1 MTESQ
6 KPDETVSEIETFPI
20 EPRYHPIHKFPRL
33 IYNFLASAKLAMFL
47 LVVILLCCLTGVT
60 IFRDKQAW
68 ELIFSTLWFNGLLV
82 LLIVNV
88 GCCFFGR
95 IWGRRITLISCGMI
109 LFHLS
114 FVTMFAGI
122 IYNSFFYFRGSLR
135 LTEGE
140 VLPNGDPQSYDSIDK
155 GRFFSFSK
163 LKGETT
169 LIKMHRGYRAEG
181 DDKRAAYEIA
191 VGSGP
196 MKKEAIIYLT
206 KSLENRGFGYFPE
219 KEGYSALA
227 VIYDKQGHEV
237 YGGFLALQS
246 LINSKDGTYVYTIGT
261 KDAPTVINFPPE
273 PNTPILAMNLVY
285 YPDKNVEKKGDVYF
299 DVYPFVKP
307 GMRAPD
313 KPLSSGKV
321 AVGSKYTTQNGTL
334 EVKEIRYWAAMMV
347 RYEPG
352 KPIILTSLWV
362 GLFGV
367 TLTTLARMFRKPK
380 KMVVSSTLNS
390 KNAVN

>member
-1 MTESQ
+1 MTEAQRPSETISE
-6 KPDETVSEIETFPI
+6 DETYPI
-20 EPRYHPIHKFPRL
+20 EPRYHPLHKIPRKM
-33 IYNFLASAKLAMFL
+33 YDFFASAKLAMFL
-47 LVVILLCCLTGVT
+47 LVVILACCLAGVT
-60 IFRDKQAW
+60 IVRDKKAW
-68 ELIFSTLWFNGLLV
+68 DVIFSTLWFNGLLV

-88 GCCFFGR
+88 ACCFFGR
-95 IWGRRITLISCGMI
+95 IWGRRVTLVSFGMI

-140 VLPNGDPQSYDSIDK
+140 VLPNGDTQSYDSIDK
-155 GRFFSFSK
+155 GRFFAFSK

-169 LIKMHRGYRAEG
+169 LIKMHRGYRVAG

-196 MKKEAIIYLT
+196 MKKEAIIYPT
-206 KSLENRGFGYFPE
+206 KNLEYRGFGYFPE

-246 LINSKDGTYVYTIGT
+246 FKSDKDSSYMYSIGT
-261 KDAPTVINFPPE
+261 KDSPTVVNFPPE
-273 PNTPILAMNLVY
+273 PNMPVLAMNLAY
-285 YPDKNVEKKGDVYF
+285 SPDKNTEKKGDIYF
-299 DVYPFVKP
+299 DVYPVVKA
-307 GMRAPD
+307 GSKGTD
-313 KPLSSGKV
+313 IPLSSGKV
-321 AVGSKYTTQNGTL
+321 AVGAKFDTGNGAL
-334 EVKEIRYWAAMMV
+334 EVKEIRYWTAMMV

-352 KPIILTSLWV
+352 KPIILTSLWI

-367 TLTTLARMFRKPK
+367 TLTTLARMFKKKP
-380 KMVVSSTLNS
+380 VIYS
-390 KNAVN
+390 A